1 MLKGLIF
8 CKIVILTK
16 NKKVNLKTVVLYVKI
31 FVKRVLTRGMLTKK
45 KGTLKMGKSKFIKE
59 NSDSNVLKPS
69 KVKLSKR
76 IWRHR
81 QMYLMMLPAF
91 VYVLIFC
98 YGPMY
103 GLQIA
108 FKDYRMSLGVMDSPW
123 VGFKHFQNFF
133 KSYSFWTLI
142 KNTFALSI
150 YSIVVG
156 FPIPIIV
163 ALIINELKGKYKKTV
178 QTVLYA
184 PHFISLVVLVAM
196 MMNMFS
202 PSSGVINH
210 LLKSIG
216 LEPIYFFGKP
226 EYFRHLYV
234 WSGIWKGMGWSAI
247 VYLAALA
254 GVDPCLHEAASID
267 GATRLQ
273 RILKINIPCI
283 MPTII
288 IMLILRMGDIASIGH
303 EKVFLMQTPL
313 NLETSEVISTFVYK
327 RGIVNSN
334 YSFSAAV
341 GLFNN
346 IINVTMVLLANK
358 ISKKYSESSLF

>member
-1 MLKGLIF
+1 MKG
-8 CKIVILTK
+8 ILVMGK
-16 NKKVNLKTVVLYVKI
+16 NKFGLK
-31 FVKRVLTRGMLTKK
+31 
-45 KGTLKMGKSKFIKE
+45 KS
-59 NSDSNVLKPS
+59 DTAVLKPS

-91 VYVLIFC
+91 LYVLIFC

-108 FKDYRMSLGVMDSPW
+108 FKNYRMSLGVFNSPW
-123 VGFKHFQNFF
+123 VGFKHFENFF
-133 KSYSFWTLI
+133 NSYSFWTLI

-150 YSIVVG
+150 YSLVVG

-163 ALIINELKGKYKKTV
+163 ALIINELKGRYKKTV

-184 PHFISLVVLVAM
+184 PHFISTVVIVAM

-202 PSSGVINH
+202 PSTGVVNH
-210 LLKSIG
+210 VLDSLG

-234 WSGIWKGMGWSAI
+234 WSGVWKGMGWSAI
-247 VYLAALA
+247 VYLAALS

-267 GATRLQ
+267 GASRLQ
-273 RILKINIPCI
+273 RILKINLPCI
-283 MPTII
+283 LPTII

-303 EKVFLMQTPL
+303 EKVFLMQTSL
-313 NLETSEVISTFVYK
+313 NLDASEVISTFVYK

-346 IINVTMVLLANK
+346 IINVTMVLISNK
-358 ISKKYSESSLF
+358 ISKKFTESSLF

>member
-1 MLKGLIF
+1 M
-8 CKIVILTK
+8 
-16 NKKVNLKTVVLYVKI
+16 
-31 FVKRVLTRGMLTKK
+31 KK
-45 KGTLKMGKSKFIKE
+45 KTKFGNK
-59 NSDSNVLKPS
+59 
-69 KVKLSKR
+69 

-81 QMYLMMLPAF
+81 QLYLLMLPAF

-108 FKDYRMSLGVMDSPW
+108 FKNYRMSLGVFESPW
-123 VGFKHFQNFF
+123 IGFKHFESFF
-133 KSYSFWTLI
+133 KSYSFWSLM
-142 KNTFALSI
+142 KNTFGVSL
-150 YSIVVG
+150 YSILVG

-163 ALIINELKGKYKKTV
+163 ALILNELKGTYKKTV

-184 PHFISLVVLVAM
+184 PHFISTVVIVAM

-202 PSSGVINH
+202 PSSGVVNH
-210 LLKSIG
+210 LLNSLG
-216 LEPIYFFGKP
+216 FERIYFFGKP

-234 WSGIWKGMGWSAI
+234 WSGVWQSMGWSAI
-247 VYLAALA
+247 VYIAALS

-267 GATRLQ
+267 GASRMQ
-273 RILKINIPCI
+273 RIIKINLPCI
-283 MPTII
+283 LPTII
-288 IMLILRMGDIASIGH
+288 IMLILQMGKIASVGY
-303 EKVFLMQTPL
+303 EKVFLMQTDL
-313 NLETSEVISTFVYK
+313 NLDTSEVISTFVYK

-346 IINVTMVLLANK
+346 IINVTMLLVTNK
-358 ISKKYSESSLF
+358 ISKKVSETSLF